1 MKMKTIFSAAAMV
14 AILTAAWPAHAA
26 LYISQIYGGG
36 GATTAAPLYS
46 NDWVQLYN
54 SGVTDVNLSGYSL
67 QYAAATNATTYSAS
81 NTHNLSGTVGA
92 NSYFLI
98 QEGRGTGLAGTATDP
113 TYDLALGTFA
123 GLNMSAT
130 AGKLALFSTGYVA
143 NVSTQSASV
152 ANLVDLV
159 GFGTTANFSLYPKM
173 TANLSTTTAANRMT
187 DAQGNVTFVAGTPI
201 PNPVAATPI
210 PAAAWL
216 FGSGLLGLA
225 GFIRRNA

>member
-1 MKMKTIFSAAAMV
+1 MKLKTLLSAAAMV

-26 LYISQIYGGG
+26 LYINQIYGGG
-36 GATTAAPLYS
+36 GATAAAPLYS

-54 SGVTDVNLSGYSL
+54 SGATDINLSGYSL
-67 QYAAATNATTYSAS
+67 QYASATSTTTYSSS
-81 NTHNLSGTVGA
+81 NTHNLSGTIGA

-98 QEGRGTGLAGTATDP
+98 QEGRGTGLAGMASDP
-113 TYDLALGTFA
+113 TYNLTLGTFA
-123 GLNMSAT
+123 GLNLSAT
-130 AGKLALFSTGYVA
+130 AGKIALFSTGYVA

-173 TANLSTTTAANRMT
+173 DANPSTISSALRTT
-187 DAQGNVTFVAGTPI
+187 DGNGKVTFFVNTSPTLPATP
-201 PNPVAATPI
+201 TPI

-216 FGSGLLGLA
+216 FGSGLFGLM
-225 GFIRRNA
+225 GVRRKKQ